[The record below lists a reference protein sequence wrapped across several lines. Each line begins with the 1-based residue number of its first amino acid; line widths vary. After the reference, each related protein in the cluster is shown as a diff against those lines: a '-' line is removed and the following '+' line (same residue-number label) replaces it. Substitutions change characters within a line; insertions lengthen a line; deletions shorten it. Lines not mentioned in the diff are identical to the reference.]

1 MLEEIEK
8 VEKKMKKLLLIPLIL
23 FLLTG
28 CGQTEENNS
37 NISFYVD
44 ESTCVEY
51 IKYKANTYGG
61 NLTPRLNA
69 DGTLKLNEECL
80 DK

>member
-1 MLEEIEK
+1 
-8 VEKKMKKLLLIPLIL
+8 MKKLLIIPLLL
-23 FLLTG
+23 FLITG
-28 CGQTEENNS
+28 CGQTEEDVNNN

-51 IKYKANTYGG
+51 IKYKAHSYGG
-61 NLTPRLNA
+61 SITPRLNA

-80 DK
+80 NEKGEK

>member
-1 MLEEIEK
+1 
-8 VEKKMKKLLLIPLIL
+8 MKKLLLIPLLL
-23 FLLTG
+23 FLTTG
-28 CGQTEENNS
+28 CGQTEVDENNN

-51 IKYKANTYGG
+51 IKYKAHSYGG
-61 NLTPRLNA
+61 NITPRLNA

-80 DK
+80 DKMK